1 VFLNQEE
8 DMNRVGI
15 VGIVSLIVA
24 LAACN
29 PTPNQDPGTP
39 DPSEGQPPLVTPVG
53 TNVGNPVTQTIGA
66 TGGTVTAGGVTVSAP
81 AGAFSSANLSVQPI
95 TGTLNGAGQGVAIS
109 SDAAWGKYL
118 TVTFPIEATDENP
131 DGLGLAIQ
139 QKDGSWLSLEPV
151 KVDKVAGTVS
161 AGLLAPTNGAGLRTQ
176 DVTILYRL
184 EKYQRFFI
192 KPSSARVRVKEKQLF
207 TPWSQAGTERCP
219 YVPAK
224 PGEDDLVPLGMSC
237 LPVVNKEPVP
247 FWNQKDGF
255 TRQWLVNGIPNGDA
269 TVGTISVST
278 TGKIGAT
285 YTAPANKPSPDKVT
299 VTFES
304 TNIKTGWNLRQGG
317 FPPTAEVTILDN
329 IRTYTGTISV
339 DGYDAAKN
347 QFKANGNLTF
357 KSDATGNSG
366 LVTYKATG
374 SLTVTDTYTN
384 CLQFTTSLQVEGDLV
399 LIDKP
404 GEKPKFS
411 LSVLPG
417 ESKVFVASCNQASV
431 EVPVLLVFTTNCD
444 GTLLTEDLAD
454 FNHIK
459 GSKTVE
465 CKDEAGNVTS
475 ASTAE
480 WDLTAQTQ

>member
-1 VFLNQEE
+1 
-8 DMNRVGI
+8 MNKFGI
-15 VGIVSLIVA
+15 AGIVSLVVV

-29 PTPNQDPGTP
+29 PPTDPGTQNPGTP
-39 DPSEGQPPLVTPVG
+39 DPGEGQPPLVTPVG
-53 TNVGNPVTQTIGA
+53 TNVGNPVTQTITA
-66 TGGTVTAGGVTVSAP
+66 AGGTVTAGSIKVSAP

-95 TGTLNGAGQGVAIS
+95 TGTLNGAGQGIAIS

-131 DGLGLAIQ
+131 EGLGLAIQ

-151 KVDKVAGTVS
+151 KVNKVAGTVS
-161 AGLLAPTNGAGLRTQ
+161 AGLLAPTSASGAGLRKQ

-184 EKYQRFFI
+184 GKYERFFI
-192 KPSSARVRVKEKQLF
+192 KPSSARVRVKEKQSF
-207 TPWSQAGTERCP
+207 TPWAQTGTERCP

-224 PGEDDLVPLGMSC
+224 PGEDELAPLGIPC

-247 FWNQKDGF
+247 FWNQKDGY
-255 TRQWLVNGIPNGDA
+255 TRRWLVNGQPGDAA
-269 TVGTISVST
+269 TVGTVREST
-278 TGKIGAT
+278 TSRIGAD
-285 YTAPANKPSPDKVT
+285 YIAPANKPSPDKVT
-299 VTFES
+299 ITFES
-304 TNIKTGWNLRQGG
+304 TNTKTGWSLSAGG

-347 QFKANGNLTF
+347 HFTANGNLTF
-357 KSDATGNSG
+357 TSTATGNSG

-374 SLTVTDTYTN
+374 SLQVTDTYTD
-384 CLQFTTSLQVEGDLV
+384 CLPFTTSLRVEGSLE

-411 LSVLPG
+411 LAVLPG
-417 ESKVFVASCNQASV
+417 ESKVFVANCNNAST
-431 EVPVLLVFTTNCD
+431 EVPVLLVFATNCD
-444 GTLLTEDLAD
+444 GTVLTEDLAD

-465 CKDEAGNVTS
+465 CGETPALKS
-475 ASTAE
+475 SITAE
-480 WDLTAQTQ
+480 WDLTAQTP

>member
-1 VFLNQEE
+1 
-8 DMNRVGI
+8 MNRFGI
-15 VGIVSLIVA
+15 AGIVSLVA
-24 LAACN
+24 VLTACN
-29 PTPNQDPGTP
+29 PPTDPGTQDPGTP
-39 DPSEGQPPLVTPVG
+39 DPSAGQPPLITPVG
-53 TNVGNPVTQTIGA
+53 TNVGNPVTQTISA
-66 TGGTVTAGGVTVSAP
+66 AGGTVTAGGVTVSAP
-81 AGAFSSANLSVQPI
+81 AGAFSNANLSVQPI
-95 TGTLNGAGQGVAIS
+95 TGTLNGTGKGVAIS

-118 TVTFPIEATDENP
+118 TVTFPIEATDEYP

-139 QKDGSWLSLEPV
+139 QQDGSWLSLEPV

-161 AGLLAPTNGAGLRTQ
+161 AGLLAPTSASGASLRKQ

-184 EKYQRFFI
+184 GKYERFFM
-192 KPSSARVRVKEKQLF
+192 KPSSARVRVKEKQPF
-207 TPWSQAGTERCP
+207 TPWAQTGTERCP
-219 YVPAK
+219 YVPVK
-224 PGEDDLVPLGMSC
+224 PGEDELAPLIRSC
-237 LPVVNKEPVP
+237 LPVVNNEPLP

-255 TRQWLVNGIPNGDA
+255 DRRWLVNGIPIGDA
-269 TVGTISVST
+269 TVGTISLST

-299 VTFES
+299 ITFES
-304 TNIKTGWNLRQGG
+304 TNTKTGWNLREGG
-317 FPPTAEVTILDN
+317 SPPTAEVTVLDN

-347 QFKANGNLTF
+347 HFASNGNLTF
-357 KSDATGNSG
+357 TSTATGNSG

-374 SLTVTDTYTN
+374 SLQVTDTYTD
-384 CLQFTTSLQVEGDLV
+384 CLPFTTSLQVEGSLE

-411 LSVLPG
+411 LAVLPG

-444 GTLLTEDLAD
+444 GSLLTEDLAD

-459 GSKTVE
+459 GSKTVTCGDTPE
-465 CKDEAGNVTS
+465 LKS
-475 ASTAE
+475 SSTAE